1 VRQTRF
7 TQKNGMGALRV
18 EKAVSRW
25 LNLFLLSVL
34 VFEYDSG
41 LRMQSLH
48 TAALQRVWAWKNP
61 SV

>member
-1 VRQTRF
+1 
-7 TQKNGMGALRV
+7 MGALRV